1 VLEAE
6 ALAAADDADRAVR
19 RGGRLGPLHGVPIT
33 TKINTDLAGHPTTN
47 GVVAFKDMKST
58 ADSAVVRNLRDSGAV
73 IIGRT
78 NVPAFSFRWFTDND
92 LHGRT
97 LNPWNPRLTPGGSS
111 GGAGAAVAVG
121 IGALAQGTD
130 IAGSSR
136 YPGYACGVAG
146 LRTSLGAVAVYNP
159 TSADTP
165 RPITNQLM
173 GVNGLLAR
181 RVADLRLGLPVLA
194 ARDVRDSWWQP
205 TPPPPK
211 ARVRTAAIMTSL
223 NGYTADAGVSS
234 ALARAAKALT
244 DAGWEVEEAAP
255 PHFQEAAELWSPLVL
270 TEARFALVPAMHA
283 YGDSKVIRAIDT
295 WTEVTPALDLRE
307 FSAALG
313 RREQILR
320 AWRQFFEKYPV
331 LITPPSWRLPFPVDL
346 DQQGPEA
353 FKEILRAQSPM
364 LAVALL
370 GLPGLTVP
378 TGFHSGV
385 PTGVQ
390 IVADRFREDLCFDAG
405 EVVEG
410 AHPMPT
416 PTDPRT
422 APAR

>member
-1 VLEAE
+1 
-6 ALAAADDADRAVR
+6 
-19 RGGRLGPLHGVPIT
+19 
-33 TKINTDLAGHPTTN
+33 
-47 GVVAFKDMKST
+47 
-58 ADSAVVRNLRDSGAV
+58 
-73 IIGRT
+73 
-78 NVPAFSFRWFTDND
+78 
-92 LHGRT
+92 
-97 LNPWNPRLTPGGSS
+97 
-111 GGAGAAVAVG
+111 
-121 IGALAQGTD
+121 
-130 IAGSSR
+130 
-136 YPGYACGVAG
+136 
-146 LRTSLGAVAVYNP
+146 
-159 TSADTP
+159 
-165 RPITNQLM
+165 
-173 GVNGLLAR
+173 
-181 RVADLRLGLPVLA
+181 
-194 ARDVRDSWWQP
+194 
-205 TPPPPK
+205 
-211 ARVRTAAIMTSL
+211 MTSL